1 MKNIYLPIVFI
12 LILLSSYSQI
22 EKGTKSIGISFSS
35 SQASN
40 KSNSSVNNIYSTESN
55 SSSIG
60 ASSNF
65 NYFIKNNLS
74 IGCTLEYIYSKGYNL
89 YTYPMG
95 ETNSGNSVGNNFST
109 SFNSSYY
116 FQLSDRFYFSITGSL
131 IYGHSITNYTQI
143 IETDAYSEETKTKE
157 YSNLYSIRFNP
168 SIMYF
173 IQPKWGLKASL
184 GSLYYTVQNGRNIDL
199 PYDNHNNS
207 YAYGLNLS
215 SNTFSFGINYY
226 FK

>member
-1 MKNIYLPIVFI
+1 MKNIYLSIVFI
-12 LILLSSYSQI
+12 LTLLSSYSQI

-40 KSNSSVNNIYSTESN
+40 KSNSYVNGSYSNESN
-55 SSSIG
+55 SNSIG

-74 IGCTLEYIYSKGYNL
+74 IGCALEYTYSKGYNL

-95 ETNSGNSVGNNFST
+95 ETNSSSSVGNNFST

-116 FQLSDRFYFSITGSL
+116 FQLSERFYFSITGSL
-131 IYGHSITNYTQI
+131 IYGHSITNNTQI
-143 IETDAYSEETKTKE
+143 IETDAYSQETKTKE

-173 IQPKWGLKASL
+173 IRPKWGLKASF

-199 PYDNHNNS
+199 PYDNHNNRYS
-207 YAYGLNLS
+207 YGLNLS
-215 SNTFSFGINYY
+215 SNSFSFGINYY